1 MNKIRIG
8 IIGYGNIGRGVEA
21 AIGHN
26 ADCELAGVFTR
37 RDPQTV
43 KIASDA
49 KVYAMDEL
57 ASKKDEIDVCI
68 ICGGSATDLPKQT
81 PEIAKMFNVI
91 DSFDTHAKIPEHFAN
106 VDAAAKENGQIFRQ
120 FCQKCLAAA
129 KLAPLRKAAL
139 QKK

>member
-57 ASKKDEIDVCI
+57 PVPLPPPR
-68 ICGGSATDLPKQT
+68 GGNT
-81 PEIAKMFNVI
+81 P
-91 DSFDTHAKIPEHFAN
+91 
-106 VDAAAKENGQIFRQ
+106 G
-120 FCQKCLAAA
+120 L
-129 KLAPLRKAAL
+129 
-139 QKK
+139 